1 MSEKIRRII
10 DTLHGGIAEYDRKE
24 DSFVF
29 RYCSEDIARLPGE
42 AGTSGKTGLD
52 VQAVVSSCDQKRV
65 EDALRDAL
73 KKKITLNTC
82 CRVKAKGGCAKWCR
96 INGWSSGEGYF
107 ALFTEMAPESQLYQ
121 SIAEEVTDNI
131 YVTDQQTYQ
140 LLYVKERDQ
149 EDGGQSKVG
158 QKCYHALYGKSS
170 PCEFCGKAC
179 NSGRENRGMFENDGQ
194 YYVTKFWEM
203 DWNGTPA
210 YVRFVRDI
218 TEKETERRQ
227 KERME
232 QYFQKVVE
240 YLPGGMAVVRH
251 DRDGSMTPEYLS
263 DGFSEMLE
271 MSREAAWCMYQEN
284 AMEGV
289 HPDDREYVSRGLE
302 QCIRE
307 KREKYELQYRLR
319 KGNGEYLWVNARFSV
334 IQSEDAAA
342 RVYVDY
348 HDITAEKK
356 MQEQL
361 RQQYREQIR
370 QHYQMAGPDALIL
383 GHCNITRNKIH
394 EIVDYTHSGLLE
406 RFGDNREEFFTGIGT
421 LIEKKEERE
430 AFYDRYLNEPSERA
444 FRNGVK
450 EVIMPCFLKL
460 PNQRAGKYVQFKV
473 VFAETPDTGELTGIL
488 TVTDITEKT
497 IREKIFM
504 QLSSSNYDLVA
515 SVNLFDDS
523 YEIVSGGD
531 SMIREQS
538 GSNTDRIR
546 KVIDQ
551 LVVEKDREKE
561 YVADMLESSA
571 MLERLKNGGSYSF
584 SYSACDENGSV
595 HTKNMMI
602 SPIDLR
608 LGRVCFVRTDVTKM
622 LAEER
627 AAKEELERA
636 LQEAEKAS
644 RVKSDFLSSMSH
656 DIRTPMNAIVG
667 MTALALANLN
677 DASKI
682 EDYLHKIS
690 LSSQHL
696 LSLINDILD
705 MSQIEQSKIHLNRQV
720 LQIGELVNHISSI
733 MTPSAENA
741 GICFRIETETAEKTG
756 FWGDALRIKQILL
769 NLLSNAFKFTMEGGT
784 VLFRVEE
791 QRPDKPRHVRYRFI
805 IEDSGI
811 GMSEEFISHLFEP
824 FVRSDKVSRVEGTG
838 LGLSITKGLVD
849 LMGGQIRVSSQLL
862 KGTRFEIELEFEQ
875 AEDVQ
880 TERKSEAVEA
890 AEDDLSGYHFLLV
903 EDNEINSEILGE
915 LLQMKGATFTVKRDG
930 LQAVEEFAAS
940 RPGTYD
946 AVFMDIQM
954 PVMNGF
960 EATKRI
966 RSLDHP
972 DAESVIIL
980 AMTANAFA
988 EDVQASLAAG
998 MDGHIAKPVDMKL
1011 LYHTVSE
1018 LLKKKSS

>member
-1 MSEKIRRII
+1 MRKIV
-10 DTLHGGIAEYDRKE
+10 DTLHGGIAEYDQKE
-24 DSFVF
+24 DRFLF
-29 RYCSEDIARLPGE
+29 RYCSEDIALLLGAADASGE
-42 AGTSGKTGLD
+42 AGLD
-52 VQAVVSSCDQKRV
+52 ALDFVSSCDRKRV
-65 EDALRDAL
+65 EKGLREAL
-73 KKKITLNTC
+73 KRKTALNAY
-82 CRVKAKGGCAKWCR
+82 CRVKTEGSHVKWCQ
-96 INGWSSGEGYF
+96 INGWGGEDSYF
-107 ALFTEMAPESQLYQ
+107 LLFTGMSPESQLYQ
-121 SIAEEVTDNI
+121 SIAEETADNI
-131 YVTDQQTYQ
+131 YVTDQNTYE
-140 LLYVKERDQ
+140 LLYVKERDR
-149 EDGGQSKVG
+149 EEGACSKVG
-158 QKCYHALYGKSS
+158 QKCYQALYGKSA
-170 PCEFCGKAC
+170 PCEFCG
-179 NSGRENRGMFENDGQ
+179 RECCSDEEGEAVFENEGR

-232 QYFQKVVE
+232 QYFQTVVE

-251 DRDGSMTPEYLS
+251 DTDGRMRPEYLS

-271 MSREAAWCMYQEN
+271 MSREEAWDMYQEN

-289 HPDDREYVSRGLE
+289 HPDDREYVSQSLA

-307 KREKYELQYRLR
+307 KREKYELQYRLK
-319 KGNGEYLWVNARFSV
+319 KGNGEYLWINARFSV
-334 IQSEDAAA
+334 IQSKDASV

-361 RQQYREQIR
+361 RQQYREQIQ

-406 RFGDNREEFFTGIGT
+406 RFGDNREEFFTGLGT
-421 LIEKKEERE
+421 LIEKEEERE
-430 AFYDRYLNEPSERA
+430 AFYARYLNEPSERA
-444 FRNGVK
+444 YRNGVK
-450 EVIMPCFLKL
+450 EVIMPCFLNL
-460 PNQRAGKYVQFKV
+460 PNQKAGRYVQFKV
-473 VFAETPDTGELTGIL
+473 AFAETPDTGELTGIL
-488 TVTDITEKT
+488 TVRDITEKT

-504 QLSSSNYDLVA
+504 QLSSTNYDLVA

-531 SMIREQS
+531 HVIRDQKGCNSE
-538 GSNTDRIR
+538 RIR
-546 KVIDQ
+546 KVINQ
-551 LVVEKDREKE
+551 IVVENGREKE
-561 YVADMLESSA
+561 YVADMLNPSA
-571 MLERLKNGGSYSF
+571 MLERLKTTGGYSF
-584 SYSACDENGSV
+584 AYSAYDGDGGI
-595 HTKNMMI
+595 HTKNMII

-608 LGRVCFVRTDVTKM
+608 LGRVCFVRADVTRM
-622 LAEER
+622 LAAER
-627 AAKEELERA
+627 EAKEELERA

-690 LSSQHL
+690 VSSQHL

-705 MSQIEQSKIHLNRQV
+705 MSQIEQSKIHLNLQG

-733 MTPSAENA
+733 MTPSAESA
-741 GICFRIETETAEKTG
+741 GICFRIETETAEESG
-756 FWGDALRIKQILL
+756 FLGDALRIKQILL

-791 QRPDKPRHVRYRFI
+791 RRPEKERHVRYCFI

-838 LGLSITKGLVD
+838 LGLSITKGLVE
-849 LMGGQIRVSSQLL
+849 LMGGEIRVSSQLL

-875 AEDVQ
+875 AENVKE
-880 TERKSEAVEA
+880 ERRSEAAET

-930 LQAVEEFAAS
+930 LQAVEEFAGS
-940 RPGTYD
+940 EPGTYD
-946 AVFMDIQM
+946 AVFMDVQM

-960 EATKRI
+960 EATRRI

-972 DAESVIIL
+972 DAKSVIIL

-988 EDVQASLAAG
+988 EDVQASLEAG

-1011 LYHTVSE
+1011 LYHTVSSM
-1018 LLKKKSS
+1018 LKKK